1 LPVVLPLWAALGV
14 TGWLLFVIPYRLT
27 AWIVNRF
34 TLETDTRST
43 WQFLIG
49 SGVYLAWVVGWGVVA
64 GFVWNLWAALAVL
77 VAVPVVG
84 MAGLLVRERWR
95 GAWDDLSRFV
105 LMRSRDRLLTTLR
118 QEQHVLAERLDAL
131 YHRASAG
138 ETA

>member
-1 LPVVLPLWAALGV
+1 
-14 TGWLLFVIPYRLT
+14 
-27 AWIVNRF
+27 
-34 TLETDTRST
+34 
-43 WQFLIG
+43 IG

-77 VAVPVVG
+77 LAVPVVG

-118 QEQHVLAERLDAL
+118 QEQHNLAERLDAL